1 MQPQKKQNEDQSK
14 QLWWQKGIIYE
25 VYIRSFIDSNGD
37 GVGDLKGVTEKLDYL
52 KDLGIN
58 CIWVTPFYESPMKD
72 FGYDVADFKSV
83 DPLFGSMEDF
93 DKLLEETH
101 ARGMKLIVDQVPNHT
116 SDQHAWF
123 KEARSSR
130 DNPKRDWFIW
140 KDAGEDG
147 KEPNNWLAMFGGSA
161 WEWDEKTEQYY
172 YHAFLKEQP
181 DLNWRNPEVQ
191 QAVLEEMRF
200 WLDKGVDGFRVDV
213 MWHLIK
219 DEYFRDNPNN
229 PDYKE
234 EEPTYNRL
242 QPVYST
248 DQPEV
253 HDMVELMRDLTDEY
267 PERVLIGEIYLPT
280 HQLVT
285 YYGHDSQ
292 GAQLPF
298 NFLLLTLDWDSKKI
312 AIAIDKYE
320 GALPNDGWPNWVVGN
335 HDQSR
340 LATRVGPKQARVAAM
355 LLLTLRGTPTLYYGD
370 EIGMEDVEIPKDEVQ
385 DPQGLHMPDKDLSR
399 DPYRTPMQWDDS
411 KNAGFTTG
419 DPWLRISDNY
429 EKLNVKAQQDD
440 SESMLALY
448 KRLIALRQEEPALH
462 AGIYRPVYS
471 DQQLLSYIRE
481 GEGKRFLII
490 LNLSDKSC
498 QFSPEHFSFKGK
510 VRLALHA
517 ETEGKTVSE
526 SIDIKGDDGLIIELE
541 S

>member
-1 MQPQKKQNEDQSK
+1 MQPQNSHKKEQPK
-14 QLWWQKGIIYE
+14 QLWWKKGIIYE
-25 VYIRSFIDSNGD
+25 VYIRSFQDSDGD
-37 GVGDLKGVTEKLDYL
+37 GVGDLKGIISKLDYL
-52 KDLGIN
+52 RDLGID

-72 FGYDVADFKSV
+72 FGYDVADYKSV

-93 DKLLEETH
+93 DKLLKETH
-101 ARGMKLIVDQVPNHT
+101 TRGMKLIVDQVPNHT

-140 KDAGEDG
+140 KDADEKGDP
-147 KEPNNWLAMFGGSA
+147 PNNWLAMFGGSA
-161 WEWDEKTEQYY
+161 WEWDEKTEQFY

-191 QAVLEEMRF
+191 KAVLEEMRF
-200 WLDKGVDGFRVDV
+200 WLEKGVDGFRVDV
-213 MWHLIK
+213 MWHLIE
-219 DEYFRDNPNN
+219 DEYLRDNPDN
-229 PDYKE
+229 PEYKE
-234 EEPTYNRL
+234 KDPTYNRL

-253 HDMVELMRDLTDEY
+253 HDKVALMRDLVDEY
-267 PERVLIGEIYLPT
+267 TERVLIGEIYLPT

-285 YYGHDSQ
+285 YYGQNNQ
-292 GAQLPF
+292 GAHLPF

-320 GALPNDGWPNWVVGN
+320 GALPNDGWPNWVLGN

-340 LATRVGPKQARVAAM
+340 LATRIGPAQARVAAM
-355 LLLTLRGTPTLYYGD
+355 MLLTLRGTPTLYYGD
-370 EIGMEDVEIPKDEVQ
+370 EIGMEDVKIPKDEIQ
-385 DPQGLHMPDKDLSR
+385 DPQGKLMPDKDLSR

-419 DPWLRISDNY
+419 APWLRLSDNY
-429 EKLNVKAQQDD
+429 QKLNVKVQQDD
-440 SESMLALY
+440 PDSMLALY
-448 KRLIALRQEEPALH
+448 KRLIALRKEEPALH
-462 AGIYRPVYS
+462 SGLYRPVYS
-471 DQQLLSYIRE
+471 DKQLVSYERE
-481 GEGKRFLII
+481 AEGKRFLII
-490 LNLSDKSC
+490 LNLSDKDC
-498 QFSPEHFSFKGK
+498 QFSPERFSFKGT

-517 ETEGKTVSE
+517 ESEGKLVSKPV
-526 SIDIKGDDGLIIELE
+526 DIKGDGGFIIELE

>member
-1 MQPQKKQNEDQSK
+1 MQPQKSQKKDQPK
-14 QLWWQKGIIYE
+14 QLWWKTGIIYE
-25 VYIRSFIDSNGD
+25 LYIRSFHDSDGD
-37 GVGDLKGVTEKLDYL
+37 GVGDLKGIIGKLDYL
-52 KDLGIN
+52 KDLGID

-72 FGYDVADFKSV
+72 FGYDVADFTSV

-93 DKLLEETH
+93 DKLLKETH

-140 KDAGEDG
+140 KDAGKDG

-161 WEWDEKTEQYY
+161 WEWDKKTEQYY

-181 DLNWRNPEVQ
+181 DLNWRNPEVHK
-191 QAVLEEMRF
+191 AVLEEMRF
-200 WLDKGVDGFRVDV
+200 WLEKGVNGFRVDV

-219 DEYFRDNPNN
+219 DEYLRDNPDN

-234 EEPTYNRL
+234 KEPTYNRL

-253 HDMVELMRDLTDEY
+253 HDVVELMRDLTDEY

-280 HQLVT
+280 HQLVS
-285 YYGHDSQ
+285 YYGHDNQ

-298 NFLLLTLDWDSKKI
+298 NFLLLTMDWDSKKI

-320 GALPNDGWPNWVVGN
+320 GALPNDGWPNWVLGN

-340 LATRVGPKQARVAAM
+340 LATRIGPAQARVAAM
-355 LLLTLRGTPTLYYGD
+355 MLLTLRGTPTLYYGD
-370 EIGMEDVEIPKDEVQ
+370 EIGMEDVKIPKDEIQ
-385 DPQGLHMPDKDLSR
+385 DPQGLMMPDKDLSR
-399 DPYRTPMQWDDS
+399 DPYRTPMQWDEG

-419 DPWLRISDNY
+419 NPWLRLSNNY
-429 EKLNVKAQQDD
+429 KKLNVKAQQDD
-440 SESMLALY
+440 PESMLSLY
-448 KRLIALRQEEPALH
+448 KKLIALRKKEPALH
-462 AGIYRPVYS
+462 SGFYRPVYS
-471 DQQLLSYIRE
+471 DQQLLSFIRE

-490 LNLSDKSC
+490 LNLSDKNC
-498 QFSPEHFSFKGK
+498 RFSPDRFKFKGT

-517 ETEGKTVSE
+517 ESEGQKMNK
-526 SIDIKGDDGLIIELE
+526 SIDIKGDGGLIIELE